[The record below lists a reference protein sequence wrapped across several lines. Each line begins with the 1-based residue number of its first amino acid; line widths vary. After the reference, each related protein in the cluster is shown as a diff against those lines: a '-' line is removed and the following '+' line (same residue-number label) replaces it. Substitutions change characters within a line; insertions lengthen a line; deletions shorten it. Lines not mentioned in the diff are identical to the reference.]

1 MPICRLCHKDRIL
14 RKSHIVPEFLYSHL
28 YNEKGHMMGING
40 IGAKGWKP
48 LQQGIRE
55 HLFCEECEQ
64 HFNEHFEKPFRQ
76 QWVVNC
82 PLPDPWN
89 VPEPHWISVS
99 YATFK
104 LFHLSVLFRASVS
117 SLPTYSEAVLGIHEE
132 RLRQMIW
139 TKNPGEALEYP
150 IWGLALVHHQ
160 TSKIVQLVSQVQRG
174 RFAGQRC
181 YAICYGGMQWWIGVN
196 SHRNSELEAICL
208 QKDGRIPVSTINWRE
223 LGLIQSASRLLC
235 KN

>member
-99 YATFK
+99 
-104 LFHLSVLFRASVS
+104 
-117 SLPTYSEAVLGIHEE
+117 
-132 RLRQMIW
+132 
-139 TKNPGEALEYP
+139 
-150 IWGLALVHHQ
+150 
-160 TSKIVQLVSQVQRG
+160 
-174 RFAGQRC
+174 
-181 YAICYGGMQWWIGVN
+181 
-196 SHRNSELEAICL
+196 
-208 QKDGRIPVSTINWRE
+208 
-223 LGLIQSASRLLC
+223 
-235 KN
+235 